1 MGEVT
6 SYPQELIGCCQASG
20 MISSL
25 LLPPHPPLLPVLS
38 WLGKPPSVAPHPR
51 IPRCL
56 GDHKFSTSLSEGM
69 VIHYMSDMG
78 VKGAGR
84 ETGAGR
90 LVVRGGCGQQNNEQ
104 KYVSRMRSCQ
114 RW

>member
-1 MGEVT
+1 MT
-6 SYPQELIGCCQASG
+6 SYPRELIGCFQASG

-25 LLPPHPPLLPVLS
+25 LLPPHPLLLPVLS
-38 WLGKPPSVAPHPR
+38 WLGKPPSPAPHPR
-51 IPRCL
+51 MPRCL
-56 GDHKFSTSLSEGM
+56 GDHKFSSSLSEGM

-78 VKGAGR
+78 WGVVKGAGR
-84 ETGAGR
+84 ETRAWTA
-90 LVVRGGCGQQNNEQ
+90 VRGGCGQQNNEQ